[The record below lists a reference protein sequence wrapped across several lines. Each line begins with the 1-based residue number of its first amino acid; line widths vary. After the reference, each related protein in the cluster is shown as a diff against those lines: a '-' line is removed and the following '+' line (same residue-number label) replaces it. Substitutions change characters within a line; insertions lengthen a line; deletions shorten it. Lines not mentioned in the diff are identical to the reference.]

1 MRVFIADNQPLFA
14 QALADLL
21 KLRSPPLQVTI
32 VSSLTALQDAFQRSG
47 MPSLLIYDL
56 SMPSANGF
64 SGLMHW
70 CTHYPE
76 LRVLALSVS
85 DEPELAHRALMH
97 GAMAYMPKSA
107 VAEDLLCA
115 VNHVLAGECWLP
127 QGLPAEPL
135 FCAPD
140 THTSLARRLS
150 ELSPRRFRI
159 LMMLADGLL
168 NKQIAWELGLAEATI
183 KAHVSAI
190 MKLLRVRNRTQIV
203 IAAAQLRCDPSLRIR
218 ELKSA
223 DLPNWRQAAALQYAS

>member
-21 KLRSPPLQVTI
+21 KLRQPPLQVTI
-32 VSSLTALQDAFQRSG
+32 VSSLTALQEAFQRG
-47 MPSLLIYDL
+47 GVPALLIYDL
-56 SMPSANGF
+56 NMPGTNGF

-85 DEPELAHRALMH
+85 DEAELAQRSLMH
-97 GAMAYMPKSA
+97 GAMAYMSKSA

-135 FCAPD
+135 YCLPD
-140 THTSLARRLS
+140 THTTLARRLS

-168 NKQIAWELGLAEATI
+168 NKQIAWEMGLAEATI
-183 KAHVSAI
+183 KGHVSAM

-203 IAAAQLRCDPSLRIR
+203 IAAAQLKCDPGLRIR

-223 DLPNWRQAAALQYAS
+223 DLPSWRQAALLKHAC